1 MKPKPE
7 KAVLDEMSN
16 NPTNWKGVIYF
27 NRKDRR
33 LMVPKQNPI
42 LGWTLNFANPY
53 SCVLLILLTLV
64 VVFFSLLAK

>member
-7 KAVLDEMSN
+7 KEVLDEMSK
-16 NPTNWKGVIYF
+16 NPTNWKGVIYL

-33 LMVPKQNPI
+33 LMVPKQNPS

-53 SCVLLILLTLV
+53 TYVLLILLVLI
-64 VVFFSLLAK
+64 VVFVSLLAK